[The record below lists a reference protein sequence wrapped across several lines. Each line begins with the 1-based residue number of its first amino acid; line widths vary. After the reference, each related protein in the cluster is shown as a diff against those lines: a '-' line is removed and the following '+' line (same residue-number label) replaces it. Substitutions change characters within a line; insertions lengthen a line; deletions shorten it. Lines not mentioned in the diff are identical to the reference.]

1 MIWNGHFVGNMDSKP
16 LGLGVP
22 SDKLAV
28 CHGTFPVKSRW
39 FMMNYQWFHGS
50 GLTCSTAW
58 TCGCGR
64 SEATV
69 ESNGN
74 WSSWFPERMQ
84 LIEAYIR
91 ICTTI
96 YIYTHIH
103 TICWT
108 NINISVYI
116 NIYINAYIY
125 ICINIHLRI
134 GICIYIYIYTSIF
147 IHINTSVYIYIHMI
161 DISMYIYTHQYTYM
175 YRYQCVCI
183 YI

>member
-1 MIWNGHFVGNMDSKP
+1 MEHSPWKVDD
-16 LGLGVP
+16 LW
-22 SDKLAV
+22 
-28 CHGTFPVKSRW
+28 W
-39 FMMNYQWFHGS
+39 FKIYQWFHGS

-84 LIEAYIR
+84 LIDAYIR

-96 YIYTHIH
+96 YIYT
-103 TICWT
+103 ICWT
-108 NINISVYI
+108 NMYIYIYIYQYIYTYQYQCVYI
-116 NIYINAYIY
+116 YKYINAYIY

-134 GICIYIYIYTSIF
+134 GICIYIYITIYTYQYQC
-147 IHINTSVYIYIHMI
+147 VYIY
-161 DISMYIYTHQYTYM
+161 TYD
-175 YRYQCVCI
+175 RYPYVCI
-183 YI
+183 YIHQYRNNV

>member
-74 WSSWFPERMQ
+74 WME
-84 LIEAYIR
+84 LIKLIPRTYAIDWSIY
-91 ICTTI
+91 TYMYNHI
-96 YIYTHIH
+96 YIHTYTHNMLNQYQYQCIYKY
-103 TICWT
+103 
-108 NINISVYI
+108 ISTH
-116 NIYINAYIY
+116 IY

-134 GICIYIYIYTSIF
+134 GICICIYIHHYLYISIP
-147 IHINTSVYIYIHMI
+147 VYIYIHMI

-175 YRYQCVCI
+175 YRYQCV

>member
-1 MIWNGHFVGNMDSKP
+1 MIWNRHFVGNMDSKP

-74 WSSWFPERMQ
+74 WME
-84 LIEAYIR
+84 LIKLIPRTYAIDWSIY
-91 ICTTI
+91 TYMYNHI
-96 YIYTHIH
+96 YIHTHIH

-116 NIYINAYIY
+116 NIYQRIYIY

-134 GICIYIYIYTSIF
+134 GICICI
-147 IHINTSVYIYIHMI
+147 YIYIHHYLY
-161 DISMYIYTHQYTYM
+161 ISIP
-175 YRYQCVCI
+175 VCI
-183 YI
+183 YIYIW